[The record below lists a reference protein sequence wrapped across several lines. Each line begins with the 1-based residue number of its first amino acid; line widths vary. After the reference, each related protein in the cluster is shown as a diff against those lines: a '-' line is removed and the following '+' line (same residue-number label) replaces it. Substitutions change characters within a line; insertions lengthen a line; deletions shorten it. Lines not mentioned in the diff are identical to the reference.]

1 MYMVVTRLK
10 VSVQLYTALKT
21 RKKQNDKFCYWIFF
35 SMTKSDTKMFK
46 NIFFDKKPGC
56 GRQGAHQQSSQNEGK
71 NFFWRNFFE
80 VDFFFVYRA
89 LKVF

>member
-1 MYMVVTRLK
+1 
-10 VSVQLYTALKT
+10 
-21 RKKQNDKFCYWIFF
+21 
-35 SMTKSDTKMFK
+35 MFK

-56 GRQGAHQQSSQNEGK
+56 GSQGAHQQSSQNEGK